1 MKIYVA
7 RHGQTQMN
15 ADNQVCGRTDIPLT
29 QLGLQQAQL
38 LADNARGKD
47 IDLIIV
53 SPMIRARQTAQA
65 VAGRYNLP
73 VTVDERLIEQNFGIY
88 EGVDRKDPRFLA
100 GKRQLAARHPGG
112 ESMFQVAQ
120 RVYNLL
126 DEVKEKY
133 SDKNVLLVCH
143 GGVCRIIRTYFE
155 DLDTE
160 TFASYSPDNA
170 SLVEYDA

>member
-1 MKIYVA
+1 MKLYVA

-29 QLGLQQAQL
+29 ALGLQQAQQ
-38 LADNARGKD
+38 LADNARGKEID
-47 IDLIIV
+47 IIIV

-65 VAGRYNLP
+65 VADRYNLP
-73 VTVDERLIEQNFGIY
+73 VIIDDRLIEQNFGIY

-133 SDKNVLLVCH
+133 PDKNVLLVCH
-143 GGVCRIIRTYFE
+143 GGMCRIIRTYFE

-160 TFASYSPDNA
+160 TFAGYSPDNA
-170 SLVEYDA
+170 SLAEYEI